1 MHGFNVAGFSE
12 IPRHRSRTTWGSRK
26 WNRRNQRKWPA
37 VQPQGRQKP
46 DTVDVHISCRSTLLP
61 GSVLPRIGVHDT
73 WLHKGAGCIHPS
85 LLAASFVPKR
95 ITEAPR
101 ARFCV
106 SWEFRIAGVNS
117 SAETEVV
124 EPHCSQALSAQL
136 SPPCFCHYAFSGI
149 PLSTGD
155 AANPFSHCF
164 LALGQLANR
173 TARCCCIL
181 PIVIPSA
188 SHASHLNPG

>member
-26 WNRRNQRKWPA
+26 WNRRNQRNGPA
-37 VQPQGRQKP
+37 VQPQGGQKP
-46 DTVDVHISCRSTLLP
+46 DTVDIHISCRSTLLP
-61 GSVLPRIGVHDT
+61 GSVLPRTGVHDT
-73 WLHKGAGCIHPS
+73 WLHKGAGCTHPS
-85 LLAASFVPKR
+85 LLAVSFVPKR

-124 EPHCSQALSAQL
+124 EPHLFPGAVSTALSAVFL
-136 SPPCFCHYAFSGI
+136 
-149 PLSTGD
+149 PL
-155 AANPFSHCF
+155 CF
-164 LALGQLANR
+164 LRYPALNR
-173 TARCCCIL
+173 RCCQTFL
-181 PIVIPSA
+181 PPLLGFGPA
-188 SHASHLNPG
+188 R